1 MPKIEVNENLFFSLL
16 GRRYDAA
23 GLEEIFPG
31 AKAEL
36 DEWLPEQNCP
46 ADERVIKIELND
58 TNRPDLWSTA
68 GLARALRV
76 RAGGARPAYPFF
88 SREGSPRPAG
98 RKVIVEESV
107 REARP
112 YLAGFFVSGKAMTD
126 AVLKDIIQTQE
137 KVCWNFGR
145 KRRTVSMGIYRTSII
160 KWPVRYKAV
169 EPDSVRFVP
178 LQGDR
183 PMTLTEINKEHPK
196 GKEYGHINAPYKL
209 HPLLTDSTGAVLS
222 YPPVINSNDLGAVK
236 VGDTELFVELTGSD
250 MASVALSANIVACD
264 FADSGYTVEP
274 VEVEYPYDTPFGRKV
289 TFPYYFQ
296 KPVSVEVARV
306 SKLLGVPL
314 SVQAV
319 REAAERM
326 GSGTDSHGQY
336 VTVFPPE
343 YRNDF
348 LHPVDIV
355 EDVMMGKGMEAF
367 APERPR
373 DFTIGRLSQIE
384 LLTRKAKNILVGLGA
399 QEMAYGYLGSGK
411 DYVERMGI
419 SPDEAST
426 AEAAVRI
433 SNPMSE
439 SFEYVRPSILPCLL
453 NSESV
458 SSRASYPHRI
468 FEAGKVAFRNPVE
481 NYGVS
486 TRQRLAFL
494 VAHPAADYNEA
505 ASFAATLLYFLGK
518 EYAIA
523 EAEDPRFISG
533 RQARIIYKG
542 EPVGILGEI
551 HPRVLE
557 AWGVTMPCSGAEI
570 DLEYLLN

>member
-23 GLEEIFPG
+23 GLEEILPG

-36 DEWLPEQNCP
+36 DEWETQQHCGQ
-46 ADERVIKIELND
+46 DERIIKIELND

-76 RAGGARPAYPFF
+76 RASGKVPEYPFF
-88 SREGSPRPAG
+88 SREGDMKKAKRT
-98 RKVIVEESV
+98 VVVEASV
-107 REARP
+107 KEARP
-112 YLAGFFVSGKAMTD
+112 YLAGFFVSGVAMTD
-126 AVLKDIIQTQE
+126 AQLKDIIQTQE
-137 KVCWNFGR
+137 KLASNFGR
-145 KRRTVSMGIYRTSII
+145 KRKTVSMGIYRPGII
-160 KWPVRYKAV
+160 QWPVHYAGI

-196 GKEYGHINAPYKL
+196 GKEYGAINAPYKL
-209 HPLLTDSTGAVLS
+209 HPLLSDSKGAILS

-236 VGDTELFVELTGSD
+236 VGDTELFVEITGTD
-250 MASVALSANIVACD
+250 LASVTLSANIVACD
-264 FADSGYTVEP
+264 FADSGYTIEP
-274 VEVEYPYDTPFGRKV
+274 VLVEYPYDTPFGRSV

-296 KPVSVEVARV
+296 KPVSVEIGYA
-306 SKLLGVPL
+306 SKLLGL
-314 SVQAV
+314 SLTVDSV
-319 REAAERM
+319 REAVSRM
-326 GSGTDSHGQY
+326 GSATETHGQY
-336 VTVFPPE
+336 VTVFPPP

-355 EDVMMGKGMEAF
+355 EDVMMGKGMAAF
-367 APERPR
+367 APERPK
-373 DFTIGRLSQIE
+373 DFTIGRLSAIE
-384 LLTRKAKNILVGLGA
+384 LLSRRAKNILAGLGA

-411 DYVERMGI
+411 DFLERMGAD
-419 SPDEAST
+419 PAK
-426 AEAAVRI
+426 AVRI
-433 SNPMSE
+433 ENPMAE
-439 SFEYVRPSILPCLL
+439 SFEYVRPSILPCLM

-468 FEAGKVAFRNPVE
+468 FEAGKVAFIDPTQ

-486 TRQRLAFL
+486 TRQWLAIL
-494 VAHPAADYNEA
+494 LSHAAADYNEA
-505 ASFAATLLYFLGK
+505 ASYVATLFYFLGK

-523 EAEDPRFISG
+523 EVEDPRFIAG
-533 RQARIIYKG
+533 RQARIVYKG
-542 EPVGILGEI
+542 ESVGVFGEV

-557 AWGVTMPCSGAEI
+557 AWSVTMPCAAAEI
-570 DLEYLLN
+570 DLEYLL

>member
-23 GLEEIFPG
+23 GLEEILPG

-36 DEWLPEQNCP
+36 DEWTAEQNCP
-46 ADERVIKIELND
+46 DDERVIKIELND

-68 GLARALRV
+68 GLARSLRI
-76 RAGGARPAYPFF
+76 RATGVLPAYPFF
-88 SREGSPRPAG
+88 SREGDARSAS
-98 RKVIVEESV
+98 RKVIVEDTV

-112 YLAGFFVSGKAMTD
+112 YLAGFLVSGKAITD

-137 KVCWNFGR
+137 KVCWNYGR
-145 KRRTVSMGIYRTSII
+145 KRRTVSMGIYRSGSIE
-160 KWPVRYKAV
+160 WPVRYKAV
-169 EPDSVRFVP
+169 APDSVRFVP

-196 GKEYGHINAPYKL
+196 GKEYGFINQPYKL

-236 VGDTELFVELTGSD
+236 VGDTELFVELTGTD
-250 MASVALSANIVACD
+250 LASVTLSASIVACD

-274 VEVEYPYDTPFGRKV
+274 VEVEYPYDTAFGRKV
-289 TFPYYFQ
+289 TFPYSFQ
-296 KPVSVEVARV
+296 KPVSVEVAKV
-306 SKLLGVPL
+306 SRLLGVPL

-326 GSGTDSHGQY
+326 GSETESHGQY
-336 VTVFPPE
+336 VTVFPPA

-348 LHPVDIV
+348 LHAVDIV

-367 APERPR
+367 EPERPR
-373 DFTIGRLSQIE
+373 DFTIGRLSPVE

-399 QEMAYGYLGSGK
+399 QEMIYPYLGSGK
-411 DYVERMGI
+411 DYIERMGTDP
-419 SPDEAST
+419 SE
-426 AEAAVRI
+426 AVRI
-433 SNPMSE
+433 ANPLSE
-439 SFEYVRPSILPCLL
+439 SVEYVRPSILPCLL
-453 NSESV
+453 SSESV

-468 FEAGKVAFRNPVE
+468 FEAGKVAYRNPVE

-486 TRQRLAFL
+486 TRQRLSFL
-494 VAHPAADYNEA
+494 LFHAAADYNEA
-505 ASFAATLLYFLGK
+505 ASYVATLLYFLGK
-518 EYAIA
+518 EYSIA
-523 EAEDPRFISG
+523 EAEDPRFITG

-542 EPVGILGEI
+542 DPIGIFGEI

-557 AWGVTMPCSGAEI
+557 AWSVAMPGSGAEI
-570 DLEYLLN
+570 DLDSLLG

>member
-1 MPKIEVNENLFFSLL
+1 MPKIEVNESLFFSLL

-36 DEWLPEQNCP
+36 DEWVPEQNCP

-68 GLARALRV
+68 GIARALRV
-76 RAGGARPAYPFF
+76 RTSGVRPEYPFF
-88 SREGSPRPAG
+88 SREGEAKRAKC
-98 RKVIVEESV
+98 KVVIEPTVK
-107 REARP
+107 EARP

-137 KVCWNFGR
+137 KVCSNFGR
-145 KRRTVSMGIYRTSII
+145 KRRTVSMGIYRTSIV
-160 KWPVRYKAV
+160 KWPVHYKAV
-169 EPDSVRFVP
+169 DPDSVRFVP
-178 LQGDR
+178 LQGER

-209 HPLLTDSTGAVLS
+209 HPLLTDSTGAILS

-236 VGDTELFVELTGSD
+236 VGDTELFVELTGTD
-250 MASVALSANIVACD
+250 LASVALSASIVACD
-264 FADSGYTVEP
+264 FADSGFTVEP
-274 VEVEYPYDTPFGRKV
+274 VEVEYPYDTPFGRTI

-296 KPVSVEVARV
+296 KPVSVEVAKA
-306 SKLLGVPL
+306 SKLLGLPM

-319 REAAERM
+319 REAVERM
-326 GSGTDSHGQY
+326 GSGTESHGQY
-336 VTVFPPE
+336 ITVFPPP

-348 LHPVDIV
+348 LHAVDII

-373 DFTIGRLSQIE
+373 DFTIGRLSAIE
-384 LLTRKAKNILVGLGA
+384 LLTRKAKNVLVGLGA

-411 DYVERMGI
+411 DFVERMLAN
-419 SPDEAST
+419 PAD
-426 AEAAVRI
+426 AVRI
-433 SNPMSE
+433 ANPMSE
-439 SFEYVRPSILPCLL
+439 SFEYVRPSILPCLM

-486 TRQRLAFL
+486 TRQRIAFL
-494 VAHPAADYNEA
+494 IAHAAADYNEA
-505 ASFAATLLYFLGK
+505 ASWVSTFLYFLGK
-518 EYAIA
+518 EYTIA
-523 EAEDPRFISG
+523 DTDDPRFIPG
-533 RQARIIYKG
+533 RQARVIYKG
-542 EPVGILGEI
+542 ESIGAFGEV
-551 HPRVLE
+551 HPAVLE
-557 AWGVTMPCSGAEI
+557 AWGVAMPCSAAEI